1 MDHTEDFDRYRHLSA
16 CFTCPLRPRCTPT
29 QRRIIKRWE
38 NEDVL
43 DRMQARLDRMPEALG
58 VRPQT
63 VEPPFATL
71 SRRSAN
77 FSAAAAVGGEP
88 NDSSA
93 RWGAEPQVLLG

>member
-1 MDHTEDFDRYRHLSA
+1 M
-16 CFTCPLRPRCTPT
+16 
-29 QRRIIKRWE
+29 
-38 NEDVL
+38 L
-43 DRMQARLDRMPEALG
+43 DTMQARLDRMPEALG